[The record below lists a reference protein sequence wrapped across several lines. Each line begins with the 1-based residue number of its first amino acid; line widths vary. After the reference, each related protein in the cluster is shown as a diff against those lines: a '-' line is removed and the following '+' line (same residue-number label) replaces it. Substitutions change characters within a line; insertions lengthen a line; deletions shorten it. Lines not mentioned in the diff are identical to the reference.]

1 MEKHRFNFGN
11 GRPPPNLTS
20 SQRQAYEALFDYG
33 SLYFQKQ
40 NLPAGSSLRP
50 RLFPLLAGPT
60 GSGKSK
66 LAESVAHA
74 LGAEYFHVTYGD
86 WVPLGARDP
95 NSSTLI
101 RIAKLLIQEKRL
113 VVHIDELDKWLTG
126 QGSFEWGRSITTDL
140 WNLLDCKIPFD
151 RIPAEKKEGQPAD
164 QAEVQAAEKTP
175 RPGIERENLFIVG
188 SGTWQCV
195 FEDRR
200 QARIG
205 FSQKTPQEAP
215 QGTDGVAD
223 AIRASKMIPTELTA
237 RFATDILILT
247 YPPPW
252 ETEILLEDCGL
263 MKLAHELGIEI
274 NAADV
279 DYAAAGMRA
288 LESLAT
294 RLYLEKFRRDRRLW
308 EETWQSIEELQEP
321 SGENPGF

>member
-11 GRPPPNLTS
+11 GRPPPNLTR

-33 SLYFQKQ
+33 SLYFQKR
-40 NLPAGSSLRP
+40 NLPAAVSLRP

-60 GSGKSK
+60 GSGKT
-66 LAESVAHA
+66 LLGESVAQA

-95 NSSTLI
+95 NTSTLV
-101 RIAKLLIQEKRL
+101 RIAKLLLQGKRL
-113 VVHIDELDKWLTG
+113 VVHVDELDKWLTG
-126 QGSFEWGRSITTDL
+126 PGSFEWGRAITTDL

-151 RIPAEKKEGQPAD
+151 RITKPEEKEVEAAD
-164 QAEVQAAEKTP
+164 EAEVQAAERAP

-195 FEDRR
+195 FEDRLE
-200 QARIG
+200 AKIG
-205 FSQKTPQEAP
+205 FFRANLEAA
-215 QGTDGVAD
+215 QGKDGVAE
-223 AIRASKMIPTELTA
+223 AIRASKVIPTELTA

-252 ETEILLEDCGL
+252 ETELLLEAYGL
-263 MKLAHELGIEI
+263 QQLADELGIQIRAAEI
-274 NAADV
+274 DF
-279 DYAAAGMRA
+279 AAAGMRA

-294 RLYLEKFRRDRRLW
+294 RLLLEKFRRDRRLW
-308 EETWQSIEELQEP
+308 EETWQTMEELREP
-321 SGENPGF
+321 SR